1 MQRSERRLRVIF
13 SSCGYDSFRANS
25 DLRSQCHGEFVP
37 KSGPTLCSL
46 PDEPRLQIEPFND
59 VDNRLIRGW
68 ELEGLVVVLK
78 HIVPHVALETPLTY
92 GHNAP

>member
-1 MQRSERRLRVIF
+1 MKGLLHAI
-13 SSCGYDSFRANS
+13 
-25 DLRSQCHGEFVP
+25 
-37 KSGPTLCSL
+37 SGLTLCSL

-68 ELEGLVVVLK
+68 ELEGFVAVLK
-78 HIVPHVALETPLTY
+78 HIVPDVALETPLTY

>member
-1 MQRSERRLRVIF
+1 MAELPHIADTVPAAPKASPLCQKRSNAVQY
-13 SSCGYDSFRANS
+13 S
-25 DLRSQCHGEFVP
+25 
-37 KSGPTLCSL
+37 

-59 VDNRLIRGW
+59 VDNWLIRGW